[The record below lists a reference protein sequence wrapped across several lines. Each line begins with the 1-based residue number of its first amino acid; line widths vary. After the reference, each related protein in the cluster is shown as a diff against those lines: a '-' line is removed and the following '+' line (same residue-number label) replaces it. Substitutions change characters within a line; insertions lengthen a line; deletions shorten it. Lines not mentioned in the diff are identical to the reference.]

1 MKVSL
6 QKTGA
11 AFISE
16 ITLKVKPGLNVVFS
30 FFVLYRQNISRS
42 YVDVFGS

>member
-1 MKVSL
+1 MVIKVSL

-11 AFISE
+11 VFISE
-16 ITLKVKPGLNVVFS
+16 ITLKIKPGLNVVFS
-30 FFVLYRQNISRS
+30 LFLLISRS